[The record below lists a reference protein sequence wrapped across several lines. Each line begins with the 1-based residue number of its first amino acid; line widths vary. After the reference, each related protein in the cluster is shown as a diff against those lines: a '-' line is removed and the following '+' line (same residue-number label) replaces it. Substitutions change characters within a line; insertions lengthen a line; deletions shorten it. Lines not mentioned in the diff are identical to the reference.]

1 MFQAQ
6 MESETKSET
15 FFFCI
20 PVFDSGALNIP
31 TSAPFCKQQVREVA
45 VMATEVNDSK

>member
-15 FFFCI
+15 FFFA
-20 PVFDSGALNIP
+20 FDSGALNIP